1 MVKSVINVEG
11 LAREIVKNLQE
22 YTTEVEKELKVAQRD
37 VGKLAVEKLRQTSPK
52 SPGGG
57 DYARS
62 WKLSSRKGRYI
73 VHAAAP
79 HYRLTHLLEKG
90 HALVNG
96 GRSRSF
102 PHIKPAE
109 DMVIKEYTKRVEEA
123 IKK

>member
-1 MVKSVINVEG
+1 MVKSVVSVEG

-22 YTTEVEKELKVAQRD
+22 YTTGVEKELKIAQRD

-52 SPGGG
+52 QSG
-57 DYARS
+57 DYAKS
-62 WKLSSRKGRYI
+62 WRLSSRKGRYI
-73 VHAAAP
+73 VHAEAP

-96 GRSRSF
+96 GRSQSF

-109 DMVIKEYTKRVEEA
+109 DMVIKEFTKRVEEA